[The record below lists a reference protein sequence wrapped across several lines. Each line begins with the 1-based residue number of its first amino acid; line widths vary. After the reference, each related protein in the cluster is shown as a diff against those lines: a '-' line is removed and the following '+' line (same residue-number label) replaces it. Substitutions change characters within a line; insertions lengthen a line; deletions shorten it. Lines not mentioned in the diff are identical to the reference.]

1 MFAFRGTSLPIR
13 ESAPPY
19 GTPDEPDRF
28 PADEVLADLERATG
42 ADAAVRITRILARYA
57 ALRHWV
63 LRVGNAPA
71 AVTDHAR
78 RAARAYLS
86 ATLDAS
92 MECGLMRAEA
102 GWAEGALLLRMLD
115 ARPDRA
121 GAVLA
126 AAGAEAAAA
135 GDDRGASALGRA
147 AVEATLL
154 RLRSRRPPPDA

>member
-1 MFAFRGTSLPIR
+1 MFAFRGTRLPIR

-42 ADAAVRITRILARYA
+42 ADAAVRIARILARYA
-57 ALRHWV
+57 ALRHWL

-71 AVTDHAR
+71 AVTGHAG
-78 RAARAYLS
+78 RAARAYL
-86 ATLDAS
+86 AAALDPS
-92 MECGLMRAEA
+92 TGCGRTRTD
-102 GWAEGALLLRMLD
+102 GVWAEGALLLRMLD
-115 ARPDRA
+115 SRPDRA

-126 AAGAEAAAA
+126 AAAAEAAAA

-147 AVEATLL
+147 AATATLL
-154 RLRSRRPPPDA
+154 RLRSRRSPFDR